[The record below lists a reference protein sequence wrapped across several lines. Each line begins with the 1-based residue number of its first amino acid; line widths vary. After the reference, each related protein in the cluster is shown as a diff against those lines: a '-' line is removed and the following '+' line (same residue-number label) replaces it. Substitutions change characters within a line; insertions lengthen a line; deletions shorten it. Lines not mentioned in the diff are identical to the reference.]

1 MPNQTV
7 LGFDFGM
14 KRIGVAVGQ
23 TVTRTASPLVI
34 LSANQGEPDWKELE
48 KIIQQWKPMVLI
60 VGRPLKMDGSTQQ
73 ITHAAEH
80 FANELKSRYGL
91 PIYEVDERLS
101 SVEARSNMFEQ
112 GGYRALHKKRIDS
125 VAAQIILQDW
135 LERQDH

>member
-14 KRIGVAVGQ
+14 KRIGVA
-23 TVTRTASPLVI
+23 AK
-34 LSANQGEPDWKELE
+34 QGDPNWEEVE
-48 KIIQQWKPMVLI
+48 KIIHHWKPMALI

-91 PIYEVDERLS
+91 PVHQVDERLS
-101 SVEARSNMFEQ
+101 SVEARSTVFEK
-112 GGYRALHKKRIDS
+112 GGYRALRKNPVDG

-135 LERQDH
+135 LEQQDH